1 MAAMFEDFRLRIF
14 LTLAGT
20 RSFTAAAKELGISQP
35 AVSQNI
41 SELERTLGEQLFER
55 KRGEAS
61 LTDKGLL
68 FKGYAEQILHW
79 YGAAVEAVKTGHDAV
94 TINLDESSDARIWT
108 SGGDIHISF
117 SKK

>member
-1 MAAMFEDFRLRIF
+1 MTAMFEDFRLRIF
-14 LTLAGT
+14 LTLAET

-41 SELERTLGEQLFER
+41 AELEKTLGEQLFER
-55 KRGEAS
+55 KRGEVA
-61 LTDKGLL
+61 LTDKGML
-68 FKGYAEQILHW
+68 FKGYAGQILHW
-79 YGAAVEAVKTGHDAV
+79 YGAAVKAMKTGDDAV
-94 TINLDESSDARIWT
+94 TIKLDESSDARIWT

>member
-14 LTLAGT
+14 LTLARTG
-20 RSFTAAAKELGISQP
+20 SFTAAARELGISQP

-41 SELERTLGEQLFER
+41 SELEKTLGEQLFER
-55 KRGEAS
+55 KRGEVS

-68 FKGYAEQILHW
+68 FNGYAEQILHW
-79 YGAAVEAVKTGHDAV
+79 YGAAVEAMKTGHDAV
-94 TINLDESSDARIWT
+94 TISLDESSDARIWT

-117 SKK
+117 NKK